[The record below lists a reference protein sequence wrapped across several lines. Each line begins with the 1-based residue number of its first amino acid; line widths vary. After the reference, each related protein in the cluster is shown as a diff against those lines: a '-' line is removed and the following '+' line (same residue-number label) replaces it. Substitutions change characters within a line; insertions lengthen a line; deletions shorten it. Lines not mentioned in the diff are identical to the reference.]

1 MCLVFQLSN
10 PPQGSGTPKAL
21 HFVNPPLP
29 FAALHSGAV
38 IRPLA

>member
-1 MCLVFQLSN
+1 MSSLPAEQ
-10 PPQGSGTPKAL
+10 PPSGLRDPKAL
-21 HFVNPPLP
+21 HFVNPSLP